1 MACQTGFYKQGAGYF
16 PCSKCPVNTTTIEQA
31 SDEYADCLCE
41 SGSEPLSVNTSICAA
56 CPQGKYKDK
65 PGLPQTCVSCPVNT
79 ITLGLGARM
88 ISDCVCIPGRYSVR
102 NDLNVAFCDLCPV
115 NPFKMFPGN
124 ANCTSCVANSF
135 APKGS
140 NTSTNCICT
149 ASKAMT
155 ACQCLP
161 GFSGPNAGPCAPC
174 LAGEYKTINGS
185 SACLQCTSN
194 AISPAASRKVTDC
207 LCNSGYVGVPGGPCS
222 MCPQDTYA
230 NNGFCVACAAN
241 SQSESASAAITSCKC
256 TAGYG
261 GPAGGPCT
269 PCSVGFYKSNTD
281 NQCVKCPDNTQTIS
295 AAAKSVSEC
304 QSIAGFKNTE
314 VKATWVKQGA
324 SAGMV

>member
-135 APKGS
+135 SPKGS
-140 NTSTNCICT
+140 NTSTNCICLPDFTGPDGGLCQKCPANSIAPT

-174 LAGEYKTINGS
+174 LAGEYKTTNGS

-207 LCNSGYVGVPGGPCS
+207 LCNSGYVGVPGGLCS
-222 MCPQDTYA
+222 MCP
-230 NNGFCVACAAN
+230 GHLR
-241 SQSESASAAITSCKC
+241 
-256 TAGYG
+256 
-261 GPAGGPCT
+261 
-269 PCSVGFYKSNTD
+269 
-281 NQCVKCPDNTQTIS
+281 
-295 AAAKSVSEC
+295 
-304 QSIAGFKNTE
+304 
-314 VKATWVKQGA
+314 KQWTLCCMCGK
-324 SAGMV
+324 